1 MLLPL
6 LPLMRNGRNRETVQR
21 MMCGIIPIKEIDVVF
36 LAWQLAKEILTSKED
51 QQWWQEQDRLSKERF
66 RYLVAKEERLRQ
78 ELLQIVEMRFPEL
91 LTRTKEVLERGLL
104 IRQLEVMRDRL
115 DRAITVEEVEAA
127 LVVDG

>member
-1 MLLPL
+1 MY
-6 LPLMRNGRNRETVQR
+6 
-21 MMCGIIPIKEIDVVF
+21 GIIPIKEIDVVF